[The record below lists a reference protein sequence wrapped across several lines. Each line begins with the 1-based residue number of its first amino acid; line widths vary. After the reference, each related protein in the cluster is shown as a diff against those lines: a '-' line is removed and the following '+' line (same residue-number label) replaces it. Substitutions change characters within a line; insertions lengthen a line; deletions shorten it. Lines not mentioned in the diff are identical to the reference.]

1 MRAKPASPSIESFGM
16 TAERSE
22 VLKAVYRLYE
32 HSGFSLAGAV
42 AYSFIISIFP
52 FCIFL
57 AGLAGLIGTPE
68 LAQNAVTHLFDIL
81 PKDVASVLAPQIV
94 SIMSNTRIDLL
105 TVGGGIALFFATS
118 AIETLRAA
126 LNGAY
131 REHET
136 LMYPLVLMRSMLFV
150 LISALSM
157 LVLTWAIIVGPGIA
171 AKFEPSWLKNVLDS
185 TWMAFS
191 FRYLLAAGVIG
202 TQLLALHLW
211 LAAGDRTLRDVLPGV
226 ALSTFLWVMVAG
238 LYSYYLE
245 FSDYSRF
252 YAGLSQL
259 MVALIFF
266 QVTAVIIILGAE
278 LNRGLIE
285 LKKYRMDNE
294 RREVKD
300 ELVHS
305 RRTV

>member
-1 MRAKPASPSIESFGM
+1 MSQEK
-16 TAERSE
+16 SE
-22 VLKAVYRLYE
+22 ILAAIYRLYE

-42 AYSFIISIFP
+42 AFSFVISLFP

-68 LAQNAVTHLFDIL
+68 LAQQAVTHLFDVL
-81 PKDVASVLAPQIV
+81 PTDVASVLAPQVV

-105 TVGGGIALFFATS
+105 TFGGGIALFFATS

-131 REHET
+131 REYET
-136 LMYPLVLMRSMLFV
+136 LMYPLVLLRSMMFV

-157 LVLTWAIIVGPGIA
+157 LVLTWAVIVGPGIA
-171 AKFEPSWLKNVLDS
+171 AKFEPSWLKSVLDS
-185 TWMAFS
+185 TWLAFW
-191 FRYLLAAGVIG
+191 FRYLMAGVVIAI
-202 TQLLALHLW
+202 QLVALHLW
-211 LAAGDRTLRDVLPGV
+211 LAAGRRSLSDVLPGV
-226 ALSTFLWVMVAG
+226 ALSTFLWVAVAV

-252 YAGLSQL
+252 YAGLSQM

-285 LKKYRMDNE
+285 LKKFRNDS
-294 RREVKD
+294 RRQQVKD
-300 ELVHS
+300 EMIPRHS
-305 RRTV
+305 V

>member
-1 MRAKPASPSIESFGM
+1 MSREK
-16 TAERSE
+16 SE
-22 VLKAVYRLYE
+22 ILAAIYRLYE

-42 AYSFIISIFP
+42 AFSFVISLFP

-68 LAQNAVTHLFDIL
+68 LAQQAVTQLFDVL
-81 PKDVASVLAPQIV
+81 PTDVASVLAPQVV

-105 TVGGGIALFFATS
+105 TFGGGIALFFATS

-131 REHET
+131 REYET
-136 LMYPLVLMRSMLFV
+136 LMYPLVLLRSMMFV

-157 LVLTWAIIVGPGIA
+157 LVLTWAVIVGPGIA
-171 AKFEPSWLKNVLDS
+171 AKFEPSWLKSVLDS
-185 TWMAFS
+185 TWLAFW
-191 FRYLLAAGVIG
+191 FRYLIAGVVIAI
-202 TQLLALHLW
+202 QLVALHLW
-211 LAAGDRTLRDVLPGV
+211 LAAGRRSLSDVLPGV
-226 ALSTFLWVMVAG
+226 ALSTFLWVAVAV

-252 YAGLSQL
+252 YAGLSQM

-285 LKKYRMDNE
+285 LKKFRNSS
-294 RREVKD
+294 RRQQVKD
-300 ELVHS
+300 SMMPRHS
-305 RRTV
+305 V

>member
-42 AYSFIISIFP
+42 AYSFIISLFP

-294 RREVKD
+294 RREGKD

>member
-1 MRAKPASPSIESFGM
+1 MSQEK
-16 TAERSE
+16 SE
-22 VLKAVYRLYE
+22 ILAAIYRLYE

-42 AYSFIISIFP
+42 AFSFVVSLFP

-68 LAQNAVTHLFDIL
+68 LAQQAVTHLFDVL
-81 PKDVASVLAPQIV
+81 PTDVASVLAPQVV

-105 TVGGGIALFFATS
+105 TFGGGIALFFATS

-131 REHET
+131 REYET
-136 LMYPLVLMRSMLFV
+136 LMYPLVLLRSMMFV

-157 LVLTWAIIVGPGIA
+157 LVLTWAVIVGPGIA
-171 AKFEPSWLKNVLDS
+171 AKFEPSWLKSVLDS
-185 TWMAFS
+185 TWLAFW
-191 FRYLLAAGVIG
+191 FRYLIAGVVIAI
-202 TQLLALHLW
+202 QLVALHLW
-211 LAAGDRTLRDVLPGV
+211 LAAGRRSLSDVLPGV
-226 ALSTFLWVMVAG
+226 ALSTFLWVAVAV

-252 YAGLSQL
+252 YAGLSQM

-285 LKKYRMDNE
+285 LKKFRNSS
-294 RREVKD
+294 RRQQVKD
-300 ELVHS
+300 SMMPRHS
-305 RRTV
+305 V

>member
-1 MRAKPASPSIESFGM
+1 MSE
-16 TAERSE
+16 ERSE
-22 VLKAVYRLYE
+22 LFKAIYRLYE

-68 LAQNAVTHLFDIL
+68 LAKSAVTHLFDIL
-81 PKDVASVLAPQIV
+81 PKDVASVLAPQV
-94 SIMSNTRIDLL
+94 VAIMSNTRIDLL

-131 REHET
+131 REYET
-136 LMYPLVLMRSMLFV
+136 LMYPLVLLRSMLFV

-171 AKFEPSWLKNVLDS
+171 AKIEPSWLKSLLDS
-185 TWMAFS
+185 TWLAFG
-191 FRYLLAAGVIG
+191 FRYLLAGGVIG

-211 LAAGDRTLRDVLPGV
+211 LAAGERSVRDVLPGV
-226 ALSTFLWVMVAG
+226 ALSTFLWVAVAG

-285 LKKYRMDNE
+285 LKKLRTDAD
-294 RREVKD
+294 RQDAKD
-300 ELVHS
+300 YIMSS
-305 RRTV
+305 RRSV

>member
-1 MRAKPASPSIESFGM
+1 M
-16 TAERSE
+16 TEERSE
-22 VLKAVYRLYE
+22 VLKAIYRLYE

-68 LAQNAVTHLFDIL
+68 LAKDAVAHLFDIL
-81 PKDVASVLAPQIV
+81 PRDVASVLAPQVV

-118 AIETLRAA
+118 AIETMRAA

-136 LMYPLVLMRSMLFV
+136 LMYPLVLLRSMLFV

-157 LVLTWAIIVGPGIA
+157 LVLTWAIIVGPGVA
-171 AKFEPSWLKNVLDS
+171 ANFEPSWLKSLLDS
-185 TWMAFS
+185 TWMAFGL
-191 FRYLLAAGVIG
+191 RYLLAGAVIG

-211 LAAGDRTLRDVLPGV
+211 LAAGDRSIRDVLPGV
-226 ALSTFLWVMVAG
+226 ALSTFLWVAVAG

-259 MVALIFF
+259 MVAMIFF
-266 QVTAVIIILGAE
+266 QVTAIIIILGAE

-285 LKKYRMDNE
+285 LKKLRSDAD
-294 RREVKD
+294 RRAAKD
-300 ELVHS
+300 HLIHS
-305 RRTV
+305 RRSV

>member
-1 MRAKPASPSIESFGM
+1 MSQEK
-16 TAERSE
+16 SE
-22 VLKAVYRLYE
+22 ILAAIYRLYE

-42 AYSFIISIFP
+42 AFSFVISLFP

-68 LAQNAVTHLFDIL
+68 LAQQAVTHLFDVL
-81 PKDVASVLAPQIV
+81 PTDVASVLAPQVV

-105 TVGGGIALFFATS
+105 TFGGGIALFFATS

-131 REHET
+131 REYET
-136 LMYPLVLMRSMLFV
+136 LMYPLVLLRSMMFV

-157 LVLTWAIIVGPGIA
+157 LVLTWAVIVGPGIA
-171 AKFEPSWLKNVLDS
+171 AKFEPSWLKSVLDS
-185 TWMAFS
+185 TWLAFW
-191 FRYLLAAGVIG
+191 FRYLIAGVVIAI
-202 TQLLALHLW
+202 QLVALHMW
-211 LAAGDRTLRDVLPGV
+211 LAAGRRSLSDVLPGV
-226 ALSTFLWVMVAG
+226 ALSTFLWVAVAV

-245 FSDYSRF
+245 FSDYLRF
-252 YAGLSQL
+252 YAGLSQM

-285 LKKYRMDNE
+285 LKKFRNSS
-294 RREVKD
+294 RRQQVKD
-300 ELVHS
+300 SMMPRHS
-305 RRTV
+305 V

>member
-1 MRAKPASPSIESFGM
+1 MSREK
-16 TAERSE
+16 SE
-22 VLKAVYRLYE
+22 ILAAIYRLYE

-42 AYSFIISIFP
+42 AFSFVISLFP

-68 LAQNAVTHLFDIL
+68 LAQQAVTHLFDVL
-81 PKDVASVLAPQIV
+81 PTDVASVLAPQVV

-105 TVGGGIALFFATS
+105 TFGGGIALFFATS

-131 REHET
+131 REYET
-136 LMYPLVLMRSMLFV
+136 LMYPLVLLRSMMFV

-157 LVLTWAIIVGPGIA
+157 LVLTWAVIVGPGIA
-171 AKFEPSWLKNVLDS
+171 AKFEPSWLKSVLDS
-185 TWMAFS
+185 TWLAFW
-191 FRYLLAAGVIG
+191 FRYLMAGVVIAI
-202 TQLLALHLW
+202 QLVALHLW
-211 LAAGDRTLRDVLPGV
+211 LAAGRRSLSDVLPGV
-226 ALSTFLWVMVAG
+226 ALSTFLWVAVAV

-252 YAGLSQL
+252 YAGLSQM

-285 LKKYRMDNE
+285 LKKFRNAS
-294 RREVKD
+294 RRQQVKD
-300 ELVHS
+300 AMMPRHS
-305 RRTV
+305 V

>member
-1 MRAKPASPSIESFGM
+1 MSREK
-16 TAERSE
+16 SE
-22 VLKAVYRLYE
+22 ILAAIYRLYE

-42 AYSFIISIFP
+42 AFSFVISLFP

-68 LAQNAVTHLFDIL
+68 LAQQAVTQLFDVL
-81 PKDVASVLAPQIV
+81 PTDVASVLAPQVV

-105 TVGGGIALFFATS
+105 TFGGGIALFFATS

-131 REHET
+131 REYET
-136 LMYPLVLMRSMLFV
+136 LMYPLVLLRSMMFV

-157 LVLTWAIIVGPGIA
+157 LVLTWAVIVGPGIA
-171 AKFEPSWLKNVLDS
+171 AKFEPSWLKSVLDS
-185 TWMAFS
+185 TWLAFW
-191 FRYLLAAGVIG
+191 FRYLMAGVVIAI
-202 TQLLALHLW
+202 QLVALHLW
-211 LAAGDRTLRDVLPGV
+211 LAAGRRSLSDVLPGV
-226 ALSTFLWVMVAG
+226 ALSTFLWVAVAV

-252 YAGLSQL
+252 YAGLSQM

-285 LKKYRMDNE
+285 LKKFRNSS
-294 RREVKD
+294 RRQQVKD
-300 ELVHS
+300 SMMPRHS
-305 RRTV
+305 V

>member
-1 MRAKPASPSIESFGM
+1 MSREK
-16 TAERSE
+16 SE
-22 VLKAVYRLYE
+22 ILAAIYRLYE

-42 AYSFIISIFP
+42 AFSFVISLFP

-68 LAQNAVTHLFDIL
+68 LAQQAVTQLFDVL
-81 PKDVASVLAPQIV
+81 PTDVASVLAPQVV

-105 TVGGGIALFFATS
+105 TFGGGIALFFATS

-131 REHET
+131 REYET
-136 LMYPLVLMRSMLFV
+136 LMYPLVLLRSMMFV

-157 LVLTWAIIVGPGIA
+157 LVLTWAVIVGPGIA
-171 AKFEPSWLKNVLDS
+171 AKFEPSWLKSVLDS
-185 TWMAFS
+185 TWLAFW
-191 FRYLLAAGVIG
+191 FRYLMAGVVIAI
-202 TQLLALHLW
+202 QLVALHLW
-211 LAAGDRTLRDVLPGV
+211 LAAGRRSLSDVLPGV
-226 ALSTFLWVMVAG
+226 ALSTFLWVAVAV

-252 YAGLSQL
+252 YAGLSQM

-285 LKKYRMDNE
+285 LKKFRNSSQ
-294 RREVKD
+294 RQQVKD
-300 ELVHS
+300 SMMPRHS
-305 RRTV
+305 V

>member
-1 MRAKPASPSIESFGM
+1 MSQEK
-16 TAERSE
+16 SE
-22 VLKAVYRLYE
+22 ILAAIYRLYE

-42 AYSFIISIFP
+42 AFSFVISLFP

-68 LAQNAVTHLFDIL
+68 LAQQAVTHLFDVL
-81 PKDVASVLAPQIV
+81 PTDVASVLAPQVV

-105 TVGGGIALFFATS
+105 TFGGGIALFFATS

-131 REHET
+131 REYET
-136 LMYPLVLMRSMLFV
+136 LMYPLVLLRSMMFV

-157 LVLTWAIIVGPGIA
+157 LVLTWAVIVGPGIA
-171 AKFEPSWLKNVLDS
+171 AKFEPSWLKSVLDS
-185 TWMAFS
+185 TWLAFW
-191 FRYLLAAGVIG
+191 FRYLIAGVVIAI
-202 TQLLALHLW
+202 QLVALHLW
-211 LAAGDRTLRDVLPGV
+211 LAAGRRSLSDVLPGV
-226 ALSTFLWVMVAG
+226 ALSTFLWVAVAV

-252 YAGLSQL
+252 YAGLSQM

-285 LKKYRMDNE
+285 LKKFRNDS
-294 RREVKD
+294 RRQQVKD
-300 ELVHS
+300 AMIPRHS
-305 RRTV
+305 V

>member
-1 MRAKPASPSIESFGM
+1 MSQEK
-16 TAERSE
+16 SE
-22 VLKAVYRLYE
+22 ILAAIYRLYE

-42 AYSFIISIFP
+42 AFSFVVSLFP

-68 LAQNAVTHLFDIL
+68 LAQQAVTHLFDVL
-81 PKDVASVLAPQIV
+81 PTDVASVLAPQVV

-105 TVGGGIALFFATS
+105 TFGGGIALFFATS

-131 REHET
+131 REYET
-136 LMYPLVLMRSMLFV
+136 LMYPLVLLRSMMFV

-157 LVLTWAIIVGPGIA
+157 LVLTWAVIVGPGIA
-171 AKFEPSWLKNVLDS
+171 AKFEPSWLKSVLDS
-185 TWMAFS
+185 TWLAFW
-191 FRYLLAAGVIG
+191 FRYLIAGVVIAI
-202 TQLLALHLW
+202 QLVALHLW
-211 LAAGDRTLRDVLPGV
+211 LAAGRRSLSDVLPGV
-226 ALSTFLWVMVAG
+226 ALSTFLWVAVAV

-252 YAGLSQL
+252 YAGLSL
-259 MVALIFF
+259 IMVALIFF

-285 LKKYRMDNE
+285 LKKFRNDS
-294 RREVKD
+294 RRQQVKD
-300 ELVHS
+300 AMIPRHS
-305 RRTV
+305 V

>member
-1 MRAKPASPSIESFGM
+1 M
-16 TAERSE
+16 SE
-22 VLKAVYRLYE
+22 EKSEFLKAIYRLYE

-42 AYSFIISIFP
+42 AYSFIISLFP
-52 FCIFL
+52 FCLFL
-57 AGLAGLIGTPE
+57 AGLAGLLGTPE
-68 LAQNAVTHLFDIL
+68 LAQAAVKNLFDIL
-81 PKDVASVLAPQIV
+81 PKDVASVLAPQVV
-94 SIMSNTRIDLL
+94 SIMSITRIDLL
-105 TVGGGIALFFATS
+105 TVGGVIALFFATS

-136 LMYPLVLMRSMLFV
+136 LMYPLVLLRSMSLVF
-150 LISALSM
+150 ISAISM
-157 LVLTWAIIVGPGIA
+157 LVLAWAIVVGPGIA
-171 AKFEPSWLKNVLDS
+171 AKIEPNWLRNILDS
-185 TWMAFS
+185 TWLTFG
-191 FRYLLAAGVIG
+191 FRYLLAAAVIG
-202 TQLLALHLW
+202 IQLIALHLW

-226 ALSTFLWVMVAG
+226 AVSTFLWVATAG

-259 MVALIFF
+259 MVAMIFF

-285 LKKYRMDNE
+285 LRKIRTE
-294 RREVKD
+294 AARRNTKD
-300 ELVHS
+300 AMLDS
-305 RRTV
+305 RRSV

>member
-1 MRAKPASPSIESFGM
+1 MSREK
-16 TAERSE
+16 SE
-22 VLKAVYRLYE
+22 ILAAIYRLYE

-42 AYSFIISIFP
+42 AFSFVISLFP

-68 LAQNAVTHLFDIL
+68 LAQQAVTHLFDVL
-81 PKDVASVLAPQIV
+81 PTDVASVLAPQVV

-105 TVGGGIALFFATS
+105 TFGGGIALFFATS

-131 REHET
+131 REYET
-136 LMYPLVLMRSMLFV
+136 LMYPLVLLRSMMFV

-157 LVLTWAIIVGPGIA
+157 LVLTWAVIVGPGIA
-171 AKFEPSWLKNVLDS
+171 AKFEPSWLKSVLDS
-185 TWMAFS
+185 TWLAFW
-191 FRYLLAAGVIG
+191 FRYLIAGVVIAI
-202 TQLLALHLW
+202 QLVALHLW
-211 LAAGDRTLRDVLPGV
+211 LAAGRRSLSDVLPGV
-226 ALSTFLWVMVAG
+226 ALSTFLWVAVAV

-252 YAGLSQL
+252 YAGLSQM

-285 LKKYRMDNE
+285 LKKFRNDS
-294 RREVKD
+294 RRQQVKD
-300 ELVHS
+300 AMIPRHS
-305 RRTV
+305 V

>member
-1 MRAKPASPSIESFGM
+1 MSREK
-16 TAERSE
+16 SE
-22 VLKAVYRLYE
+22 ILAAIYRLYE

-42 AYSFIISIFP
+42 AFSFVISLFP

-68 LAQNAVTHLFDIL
+68 LAQQAVTQLFDVL
-81 PKDVASVLAPQIV
+81 PTDVASVLAPQVV

-105 TVGGGIALFFATS
+105 TFGGGIALFFATS

-131 REHET
+131 REYET
-136 LMYPLVLMRSMLFV
+136 LMYPLVLLRSMMFV

-157 LVLTWAIIVGPGIA
+157 LVLTWAVIVGPGIA
-171 AKFEPSWLKNVLDS
+171 AKFEPSWLKSVLDS
-185 TWMAFS
+185 TWLAFW
-191 FRYLLAAGVIG
+191 FRYLIAGVVIAI
-202 TQLLALHLW
+202 QLVALHLW
-211 LAAGDRTLRDVLPGV
+211 LAAGRRSLSDVLPGV
-226 ALSTFLWVMVAG
+226 ALSTFLWVAVAV

-252 YAGLSQL
+252 YAGLSQM

-285 LKKYRMDNE
+285 LKKFRNDS
-294 RREVKD
+294 RRQQVKD
-300 ELVHS
+300 AMMPRHS
-305 RRTV
+305 V

>member
-1 MRAKPASPSIESFGM
+1 MSQEK
-16 TAERSE
+16 SE
-22 VLKAVYRLYE
+22 ILAAIYRLYE

-42 AYSFIISIFP
+42 AFSFVISLFP

-68 LAQNAVTHLFDIL
+68 LAQQAVTNLFDVL
-81 PKDVASVLAPQIV
+81 PTDVASVLAPQVV

-105 TVGGGIALFFATS
+105 TFGGGIALFFATS

-131 REHET
+131 REYET
-136 LMYPLVLMRSMLFV
+136 LMYPLVLLRSMMFV

-157 LVLTWAIIVGPGIA
+157 LVLTWAVIVGPGIA
-171 AKFEPSWLKNVLDS
+171 AKFEPSWLKSVLDS
-185 TWMAFS
+185 TWLAFW
-191 FRYLLAAGVIG
+191 FRYLIAGVVIAI
-202 TQLLALHLW
+202 QLVALHLW
-211 LAAGDRTLRDVLPGV
+211 LAAGRRSLSDVLPGV
-226 ALSTFLWVMVAG
+226 ALSTFLWVAVAV

-252 YAGLSQL
+252 YAGLSQM

-285 LKKYRMDNE
+285 LKKFRNDS
-294 RREVKD
+294 RRQQVKD
-300 ELVHS
+300 AMIPRHS
-305 RRTV
+305 V

>member
-1 MRAKPASPSIESFGM
+1 MSREK
-16 TAERSE
+16 SE
-22 VLKAVYRLYE
+22 ILAAIYRLYE

-42 AYSFIISIFP
+42 AFSFVISLFP

-68 LAQNAVTHLFDIL
+68 LAQQAVTHLFDVL
-81 PKDVASVLAPQIV
+81 PTDVASVLAPQVV

-105 TVGGGIALFFATS
+105 TFGGGIALFFATS

-131 REHET
+131 REYET
-136 LMYPLVLMRSMLFV
+136 LMYPLVLLRSMMFV

-157 LVLTWAIIVGPGIA
+157 LVLTWAVIVGPGIA
-171 AKFEPSWLKNVLDS
+171 AKFEPSWLKSVLDS
-185 TWMAFS
+185 TWLAFW
-191 FRYLLAAGVIG
+191 FRYLIAGVVIAI
-202 TQLLALHLW
+202 QLVALHLW
-211 LAAGDRTLRDVLPGV
+211 LAAGRRSLSDVLPGV
-226 ALSTFLWVMVAG
+226 ALSTFLWVAVAV

-252 YAGLSQL
+252 YAGLSQM

-285 LKKYRMDNE
+285 LKKFRNDS
-294 RREVKD
+294 RRQEVKD
-300 ELVHS
+300 AMIPRHS
-305 RRTV
+305 V

>member
-1 MRAKPASPSIESFGM
+1 MSQEK
-16 TAERSE
+16 SE
-22 VLKAVYRLYE
+22 ILAAIYRLYE

-42 AYSFIISIFP
+42 AFSFVISLFP

-68 LAQNAVTHLFDIL
+68 LAQQAVTHLFDVL
-81 PKDVASVLAPQIV
+81 PTDVASVLAPQVV

-105 TVGGGIALFFATS
+105 TFGGGIALFFATS

-131 REHET
+131 REYET
-136 LMYPLVLMRSMLFV
+136 LMYPLVLLRSMMFV

-157 LVLTWAIIVGPGIA
+157 LVLTWAVIVGPGIA
-171 AKFEPSWLKNVLDS
+171 AKFEPSWLKSVLDS
-185 TWMAFS
+185 TWLAFW
-191 FRYLLAAGVIG
+191 FRYLIAGVVIAI
-202 TQLLALHLW
+202 QLVALHLW
-211 LAAGDRTLRDVLPGV
+211 LAAGRRSLSDVLPGV
-226 ALSTFLWVMVAG
+226 ALSTFLWVAVAV

-252 YAGLSQL
+252 YAGLSQM

-285 LKKYRMDNE
+285 LKKFRNDS
-294 RREVKD
+294 RRQQVKD
-300 ELVHS
+300 AMMPRHS
-305 RRTV
+305 V

>member
-1 MRAKPASPSIESFGM
+1 MSE
-16 TAERSE
+16 ERSE
-22 VLKAVYRLYE
+22 LFKAIYRLYE

-68 LAQNAVTHLFDIL
+68 LAKNAVNHLFDIL
-81 PKDVASVLAPQIV
+81 PKDVASVLAPQV
-94 SIMSNTRIDLL
+94 VAIMSNTRIDLL

-131 REHET
+131 REYET
-136 LMYPLVLMRSMLFV
+136 LMYPLVLLRSMLFV

-171 AKFEPSWLKNVLDS
+171 AKFEPSWLKSLLDS
-185 TWMAFS
+185 TWLAFG

-211 LAAGDRTLRDVLPGV
+211 LAAGQRGVRDVLPGV
-226 ALSTFLWVMVAG
+226 ALSTFLWVAVAG

-285 LKKYRMDNE
+285 LKKLRMDVD
-294 RREVKD
+294 RQDVKD
-300 ELVHS
+300 HLIHS

>member
-1 MRAKPASPSIESFGM
+1 MSQEK
-16 TAERSE
+16 SE
-22 VLKAVYRLYE
+22 ILAAIYRLYE

-42 AYSFIISIFP
+42 AFSFVISLFP

-68 LAQNAVTHLFDIL
+68 LAQQAVTQLFDVL
-81 PKDVASVLAPQIV
+81 PTDVASVLAPQVV

-105 TVGGGIALFFATS
+105 TFGGGIALFFATS

-131 REHET
+131 REYET
-136 LMYPLVLMRSMLFV
+136 LMYPLVLLRSMMFV

-157 LVLTWAIIVGPGIA
+157 LVLTWAVIVGPGIA
-171 AKFEPSWLKNVLDS
+171 AKFEPSWLKSVLDS
-185 TWMAFS
+185 TWLAFW
-191 FRYLLAAGVIG
+191 FRYLIAGVVIAI
-202 TQLLALHLW
+202 QLVALHLW
-211 LAAGDRTLRDVLPGV
+211 LAAGRRSLSDVLPGV
-226 ALSTFLWVMVAG
+226 ALSTFLWVAVAV

-252 YAGLSQL
+252 YAGLSQM

-285 LKKYRMDNE
+285 LKKFRNDS
-294 RREVKD
+294 RRQQVKD
-300 ELVHS
+300 AMIPRHS
-305 RRTV
+305 V

>member
-1 MRAKPASPSIESFGM
+1 MSQEK
-16 TAERSE
+16 SE
-22 VLKAVYRLYE
+22 ILAAIYRLYE

-42 AYSFIISIFP
+42 AFSFVVSLFP

-68 LAQNAVTHLFDIL
+68 LAQQAVTNLFDVL
-81 PKDVASVLAPQIV
+81 PTDVASVLAPQVV

-105 TVGGGIALFFATS
+105 TFGGGIALFFATS

-131 REHET
+131 REYET
-136 LMYPLVLMRSMLFV
+136 LMYPLVLLRSMMFV

-157 LVLTWAIIVGPGIA
+157 LVLTWAVIVGPGIA
-171 AKFEPSWLKNVLDS
+171 AKFEPSWLKSVLDS
-185 TWMAFS
+185 TWLAFW
-191 FRYLLAAGVIG
+191 FRYLIAGVVIAI
-202 TQLLALHLW
+202 QLVALHLW
-211 LAAGDRTLRDVLPGV
+211 LAAGRRSLSDVLPGV
-226 ALSTFLWVMVAG
+226 ALSTFLWVAVAV

-252 YAGLSQL
+252 YAGLSQM

-285 LKKYRMDNE
+285 LKKFRNGS
-294 RREVKD
+294 RRQQVKD
-300 ELVHS
+300 AMMPRHS
-305 RRTV
+305 V

>member
-1 MRAKPASPSIESFGM
+1 MNEEKN
-16 TAERSE
+16 E
-22 VLKAVYRLYE
+22 VLKALYNLYE

-57 AGLAGLIGTPE
+57 AGLAGLLGTPE
-68 LAQNAVTHLFDIL
+68 LAQEAVNNLFDIL
-81 PKDVASVLAPQIV
+81 PKDVAKVLAPQIV
-94 SIMSNTRIDLL
+94 AIMSNTRIDLL

-136 LMYPLVLMRSMLFV
+136 LMYPLVLIRSMFFV
-150 LISALSM
+150 FISALSM

-171 AKFEPSWLKNVLDS
+171 AHIEPSWLKSLLDS
-185 TWMAFS
+185 TWLDFGL
-191 FRYLLAAGVIG
+191 RYLIAGGVIA
-202 TQLLALHLW
+202 TQLLGLHLW
-211 LAAGDRTLRDVLPGV
+211 LAAGDRSIRDVLPGV
-226 ALSTFLWVMVAG
+226 ALSTFLWVALAG

-259 MVALIFF
+259 MVAMIFF

-285 LKKYRMDNE
+285 LKKMRIKSARND
-294 RREVKD
+294 VKD
-300 ELVHS
+300 QLIPDRSV
-305 RRTV
+305 